1 MRAYSQG
8 KDKKISNIISID
20 NDFLIG
26 SLRQKI
32 CSRKSHT
39 SQAKKKENKADTEKR
54 RQEGS
59 SKGSAQSLS
68 FNLHNNNP
76 FFVISFTLEGFCVI
90 IVI

>member
-39 SQAKKKENKADTEKR
+39 SQAKRKKTRLTQKKEDKKEVAKEVRNRFLLIYITITPF
-54 RQEGS
+54 
-59 SKGSAQSLS
+59 LS
-68 FNLHNNNP
+68 
-76 FFVISFTLEGFCVI
+76 
-90 IVI
+90 